1 MGRQFQKTTE
11 DVFKDESCRLD
22 VWLYR
27 TRIFKTRSLANKM
40 ILAGKI
46 RVTRNGHTVRTRKPG
61 LHIKPGENVTFMRGQ
76 KLMHIEMLK
85 VGTRRGPAPE
95 AQSLYRDHSPA

>member
-1 MGRQFQKTTE
+1 LGRQFQKTTE
-11 DVFKDESCRLD
+11 DVLQDESCRLD

-27 TRIFKTRSLANKM
+27 TRIFKTRSLATKM

-46 RVTRNGHTVRTRKPG
+46 RVTRNGRTVRTRKPG
-61 LHIKPGENVTFMRGQ
+61 FHIKPGENVTFIRGQ
-76 KLMHIEMLK
+76 RLMHIEMLK
-85 VGTRRGPAPE
+85 AGTRRGPAPE